1 MTLKVVSPGGAGIA
15 MVPSQWRLKGCFLLL
30 MMRAHLCLPHTPQ
43 LSWDL
48 KTKVKIFR
56 AGKEKKAKN
65 TALEYDK
72 QKKSKAEENNTFG

>member
-1 MTLKVVSPGGAGIA
+1 V
-15 MVPSQWRLKGCFLLL
+15 
-30 MMRAHLCLPHTPQ
+30 

-72 QKKSKAEENNTFG
+72 QKKRQKKSKAEENNTFG